1 MVHNGIIENHLAL
14 RRELEAAGHV
24 FDSETD
30 TEIFA
35 HLVADALDESGGD
48 LTEAVRAARAR
59 VKGTYAL
66 VVMHADHPDEIV
78 VAKNASPL
86 VLGRGEGAWHV
97 ASDVPA
103 LLPWTRE
110 VIFLEEGEIATV
122 RRDGARIIRFDGT
135 PVSRETTRIDWSP
148 VMAEKNGHKHF
159 MHKEIHEQPR
169 AIADTL
175 RTRMRPE
182 RGEVV
187 LDEVKLSRADA
198 EAISRVVIVA
208 CGTSWH
214 AGLVGKF
221 LVEQLARVPVE
232 VDYASE
238 FRYRQ
243 PIIDE
248 RTLVLAIS
256 QSGETADTL
265 AAMREA
271 KRPRRQDLRHRQ
283 RLGLGHRPGGRR
295 RPLHPRRPRDRRRLH
310 QGVHHPA
317 RRPLPGGAA
326 PRAAP
331 GDGGRRPG
339 PGRTSR
345 PCAAVPRQVEHL
357 LEDEAHIAELA
368 RDVASARDFLFLGR
382 GIDFPI
388 ALEGAL
394 KLKEISY
401 LHAEG
406 YPAGEMKHGPIALI
420 DQELPVVVVA
430 TRHSAYEKVLG
441 NLEEA
446 RARGGRVIAIATE
459 GDAEIAAAGPRRALD
474 PRGRRRSPSPCWR
487 WCPCSCSPTTS
498 PTTTAP
504 TWTSPETS
512 PRASPSSERADRR
525 LARVGRPPGAR
536 DPGGEGEDRHRG
548 ADQRAARLRRG
559 ALPRPAARPGC
570 ASASTPCSGA
580 RTWSWCAPP
589 RWPTSGWSATPGG
602 TGSAGRSWP
611 PRWWSATSRCRWRSR

>member
-1 MVHNGIIENHLAL
+1 MCGIVGYVGPEEAAPILVEGLRRLEYRGYDSAGVAVLGDGGLDIVRCEGKLAGLVTALAAHPTPGHLGIGHTRWATHGPPSEKNAHPHRYRDVAVVHNGIIENHLAL
-14 RRELEAAGHV
+14 RRELESAGHV
-24 FDSETD
+24 FVSETD

-182 RGEVV
+182 HGEVV

-243 PIIDE
+243 PVIDE

-271 KRPRRQDLRHRQ
+271 KRLGARTFAIVNVLGSAIAREADDVLYTHAGPEIGVASTKAFTTQLAALYLVAL
-283 RLGLGHRPGGRR
+283 RLGRLRGTVDAAQGRAH
-295 RPLHPRRPRDRRRLH
+295 LEAL
-310 QGVHHPA
+310 
-317 RRPLPGGAA
+317 
-326 PRAAP
+326 
-331 GDGGRRPG
+331 
-339 PGRTSR
+339 
-345 PCAAVPRQVEHL
+345 AAVPRQVEHL

-382 GIDFPI
+382 GIAFPI

-420 DQELPVVVVA
+420 DQGLPVVVVA

-459 GDAEIAAAGPRRALD
+459 GDAEIG
-474 PRGRRRSPSPCWR
+474 
-487 WCPCSCSPTTS
+487 
-498 PTTTAP
+498 
-504 TWTSPETS
+504 
-512 PRASPSSERADRR
+512 R
-525 LARVGRPPGAR
+525 LAHDVLWIPESSALTEPLLAVV
-536 DPGGEGEDRHRG
+536 PLQLLAYHV
-548 ADQRAARLRRG
+548 ADHHGTDVDQ
-559 ALPRPAARPGC
+559 PRNLAK
-570 ASASTPCSGA
+570 SVTVE
-580 RTWSWCAPP
+580 
-589 RWPTSGWSATPGG
+589 
-602 TGSAGRSWP
+602 
-611 PRWWSATSRCRWRSR
+611 